1 MPNLA
6 LVLKEEIRRLARREV
21 KEDITR
27 LRKDTAVLKRTAAD
41 LKRRVAKLEA
51 DNKRLVA
58 NSAKQRKESAQPVGD
73 ESQKARVSAKTIRQ
87 LRTKF
92 KMSREQFGK
101 LLGVSSQSIYQ
112 WERQEGRLM
121 LRDRTKLAVV
131 EVRRLGAREA
141 QKRLEAAAAKPAPA
155 KGKRKKAAAKPS
167 KRKTRAK
174 ATRKRK

>member
-6 LVLKEEIRRLARREV
+6 NVLKEEIRRLARKEI
-21 KEDITR
+21 KEDIAR
-27 LRKDTAVLKRTAAD
+27 IRKDSAVLKRTAAD
-41 LKRRVAKLEA
+41 LKRRVARLEA

-58 NSAKQRKESAQPVGD
+58 EAAKQRKESAQPVAD
-73 ESQKARVSAKTIRQ
+73 ESQGARISAKTIRQ

-112 WERQEGRLM
+112 WERQEGRLA
-121 LRDRTKLAVV
+121 LRDRTKQAVV

-141 QKRLEAAAAKPAPA
+141 QTRLEAVAAKSAPA

-174 ATRKRK
+174 ATRKRR